1 MSYENPRQGR
11 VGRAE
16 MTNPKRVKNT
26 HEIWGDITEE
36 LTTCSTKEQE
46 CQEVSQ
52 LQRSVRKRNRQI
64 AWTSKRQTSM
74 RVAPHVPVQRSWGEV
89 EKFIAECRSG
99 EADSGGPRARSAHLL
114 GSGHTSTPPSDR
126 ITHAQIP
133 FTVPHSETLPG
144 WMQPPWVSP
153 ILDRRL

>member
-1 MSYENPRQGR
+1 
-11 VGRAE
+11 

-64 AWTSKRQTSM
+64 A
-74 RVAPHVPVQRSWGEV
+74 
-89 EKFIAECRSG
+89 
-99 EADSGGPRARSAHLL
+99 
-114 GSGHTSTPPSDR
+114 
-126 ITHAQIP
+126 
-133 FTVPHSETLPG
+133 
-144 WMQPPWVSP
+144 
-153 ILDRRL
+153 